1 MKIQEITN
9 YLENVAPLSLQESY
23 DNSGLLLGNANQEI
37 ESALITLDVTG
48 EVIDEAIRK
57 GHKLII
63 AHHPLIFKGLKR
75 LTGNNLTEKL
85 VVKAIKNDIAI
96 YAIHTNLDNIAG
108 GVNAKLGEKLGLT
121 NLKILSPGA
130 SSLKKI
136 IVFCPVDHADKV
148 RQSMFEAGAG
158 NIGNYDNCSF
168 NSAGEGT
175 FRANDGTNPFVGEI
189 GKLHSEKEIK
199 IETVV
204 PSYKLNSVI
213 KAMTKAHPYEEV
225 AFDVYPL
232 ENSFSGT
239 GAGMIGELKQE
250 ILLTDYLKK
259 IKQTLGA
266 GAIKYNATKD
276 HPVKNVAFC
285 GGSGSFLI
293 HNAYSAGADVFI
305 TADIKY
311 HDFFEHINE
320 MTIVDAG
327 HYETEQFTKEL
338 LYEIIMEK
346 FTTFA
351 LQISETSTNPVL
363 FL

>member
-1 MKIQEITN
+1 MKIQEIIN

-23 DNSGLLLGNANQEI
+23 DNSGLLLGNPNQEI
-37 ESALITLDVTG
+37 ESALITLDVTE
-48 EVIDEAIRK
+48 EVLDEAILK
-57 GHKLII
+57 DHKLII

-75 LTGNNLTEKL
+75 LTGNNITEKL
-85 VVKAIKNDIAI
+85 VIKAIKNDIAI
-96 YAIHTNLDNIAG
+96 YAIHTNLDNMAN

-130 SSLKKI
+130 STLKKI
-136 IVFCPVDHADKV
+136 IVFCPIDYADKV
-148 RQSMFEAGAG
+148 RQTMFEEGAG

-175 FRANDGTNPFVGEI
+175 FRANDGTNPFVGET

-204 PSYKLNSVI
+204 PSYKLNDVI
-213 KAMTKAHPYEEV
+213 KAMIKAHPYEEV
-225 AFDVYPL
+225 AFDIYPL

-250 ILLTDYLKK
+250 ILLIDYLKK

-266 GAIKYNATKD
+266 GALKYNATEN
-276 HPVKNVAFC
+276 HLIKNVAFC

-293 HNAYSAGADVFI
+293 HNAYRAHADVFI

>member
-1 MKIQEITN
+1 MKIQEIIN

-23 DNSGLLLGNANQEI
+23 DNSGLLLGNPNQEI
-37 ESALITLDVTG
+37 ESALITLDVT
-48 EVIDEAIRK
+48 EKVLDEAILK
-57 GHKLII
+57 DHKLII

-75 LTGNNLTEKL
+75 LTGNNITEKL
-85 VVKAIKNDIAI
+85 VIKAIKNDIAI
-96 YAIHTNLDNIAG
+96 YAIHTNLDNMAG
-108 GVNAKLGEKLGLT
+108 GVNAKLGEKLGLI

-130 SSLKKI
+130 STLKKV
-136 IVFCPVDHADKV
+136 IVFCPIDHADKV

-158 NIGNYDNCSF
+158 NIGNYENCSF

-199 IETVV
+199 IEMVV
-204 PSYKLNSVI
+204 PSYKLNSVL
-213 KAMTKAHPYEEV
+213 KAIIKAHPYEEV

-232 ENSFSGT
+232 ENSFPKT

-250 ILLTDYLKK
+250 ILLTDCLKK

-266 GAIKYNATKD
+266 GAIKYNASKN
-276 HPVKNVAFC
+276 HLVKTVAFC

-293 HNAYSAGADVFI
+293 HNAYRAGADVFI